1 MIKSNRWGRAGI
13 AAVAAATLLPLAACT
28 DGAEAAADGGQAGTK
43 GGQVADGGG
52 EATIRFNWWGSDAR
66 ARTQEAFIE
75 ICMAEHPE
83 ITVLGE
89 TASWNDY
96 QMRLA
101 TQAAANDIPD
111 VFMFIDPFMYEYI
124 DAGHMLDL
132 RTVADYLDLSD
143 FPEITFADV
152 TGPNGEIWGVSTGH
166 SGHGMIINPAVFE
179 RYGID
184 LPDDTT
190 WSWDDFKEI
199 SIAISE
205 ASAAAGGQTVGSTI
219 KMTNQMLQVWLR
231 QRGETL
237 AETADA
243 PFGATAETV
252 ASFVEFVQSLQESG
266 AAVDPATAMEMWFGG
281 GSPEQSVLALGHVGF
296 YFTAVNQLWQF
307 EEAAGHELLPALWP
321 GEADAAQNGA
331 WIKEGTFVG
340 ISANT
345 RYPRAAATLVN
356 CLVNVTIQG
365 RDPQAL
371 AIV

>member
-231 QRGETL
+231 QRGETPPRPRTPRSARRRRPWRRSSSSSSRCRSPVPPWTRPPPWRCGS
-237 AETADA
+237 AEAPRSSPSWRWATSGSTSRPSTSSGSSRKRPVTSCCPRCGPVKQTPRRTVPGSRKAPSSGSAPTPGTRAPLPRWSTA
-243 PFGATAETV
+243 
-252 ASFVEFVQSLQESG
+252 
-266 AAVDPATAMEMWFGG
+266 W
-281 GSPEQSVLALGHVGF
+281 
-296 YFTAVNQLWQF
+296 
-307 EEAAGHELLPALWP
+307 
-321 GEADAAQNGA
+321 
-331 WIKEGTFVG
+331 
-340 ISANT
+340 
-345 RYPRAAATLVN
+345 
-356 CLVNVTIQG
+356 
-365 RDPQAL
+365 
-371 AIV
+371 